1 MSFEDKEKKVHTGSR
16 QDPTFL
22 KYLKEIGNIP
32 LLTKSE
38 EAEYA
43 KKYQKT
49 RDEEALK
56 KLIISNLK
64 FVVNVAKKYY
74 GCGLSMSDLVDEGN
88 IGLIEAAK
96 RFDPTKNTRL
106 ITYAIWWIR
115 QAIANAIA
123 SQGGIVRI
131 PIKQASLAYNV
142 KKAKQEI
149 AQKLSREP
157 TIQEIADKI
166 GIKKKEVNKIIEI
179 SKHWIYNETSPEDIG
194 IDDLTKEYKYN
205 LRSVDYRNSNDL
217 LKEEIQH
224 LLKLV
229 SPQER
234 KVLKL
239 RFGLDEIEPMTLEK
253 VGNIMNL
260 SKERI
265 RQIEENAIG
274 KIRKNVKYSAVG
286 DILN

>member
-1 MSFEDKEKKVHTGSR
+1 MSSEEKEPKTQGHK

-22 KYLKEIGNIP
+22 KYLKEIGSIP
-32 LLTKSE
+32 LLTKEE
-38 EAEYA
+38 EAKYA
-43 KKYQKT
+43 KLYQDT
-49 RDEEALK
+49 RDEVALK

-64 FVVNVAKKYY
+64 FVVNVAKKYH
-74 GCGLSMSDLVDEGN
+74 GCGILMSDLVDEGN

-142 KKAKQEI
+142 KKAKQELS
-149 AQKLSREP
+149 QKLSRDP
-157 TIQEIADKI
+157 TIQEIADEI
-166 GIKKKEVNKIIEI
+166 GIKKNEVNQIVEI
-179 SKHWIYNETSPEDIG
+179 SKNWIYDETSPEDIS

-205 LRSVDYRNSNDL
+205 LRSVDYRQSNNS

-224 LLKLV
+224 LLNLV
-229 SPQER
+229 SPQES

-239 RFGLDEIEPMTLEK
+239 RFGLDEVEPMTLEK
-253 VGNIMNL
+253 VGKIMNL

-274 KIRKNVKYSAVG
+274 KIRKNVRYSVVS